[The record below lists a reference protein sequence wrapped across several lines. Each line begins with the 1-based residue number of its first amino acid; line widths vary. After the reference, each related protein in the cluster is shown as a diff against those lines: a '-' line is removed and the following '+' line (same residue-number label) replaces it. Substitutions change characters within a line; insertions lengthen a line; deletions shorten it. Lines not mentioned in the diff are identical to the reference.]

1 MISVVSHIAVLTGDL
16 VGSTGLSPAEV
27 AQAFDALIDCAA
39 MQADWHGAPLHF
51 TRQRGDGWQVAL
63 ARPALALRSALA
75 FRAALRCEGGEF
87 DSYISIAEGEVTG
100 AIGPDLNAETAAVFV
115 TSGDGL
121 DILKLLSLS
130 ERVVYVDDAY
140 DEGGP
145 LNAVTVLAD
154 HISQGWTPAQAAAI
168 LPFLTPGDEPSYTEV
183 AKALGKSR
191 QAVTKALD
199 AAGYPAL
206 KRALH
211 SIEETANG

>member
-1 MISVVSHIAVLTGDL
+1 MTSTISHIAVLTGDL
-16 VGSTGLSPAEV
+16 VGSTSLSPAQL
-27 AQAFDALIDCAA
+27 AQAFDALADCAA

-87 DSYISIAEGEVTG
+87 DSYISIAEGEVAG
-100 AIGPDLNAETAAVFV
+100 KLGPDLNAETAKVFV

-121 DILKLLSLS
+121 DMLKLLSLS
-130 ERVVYVDDAY
+130 ERMVYVDDAY
-140 DEGGP
+140 GQGGP
-145 LNAVTVLAD
+145 LNAVAVLAD

-168 LPFLTPGDEPSYTEV
+168 LPFLARGDEPSYTEV

-211 SIEETANG
+211 SIEEAADD